1 MVVAPATGGN
11 TIPVA
16 QSLFLVAQSHTIVDQ
31 QTMEWGMARFTF
43 RELDAL
49 SKDAILALCAIE
61 DLRADLSAS
70 VSQRAEMMASHAAWV
85 RTMDQETLASA
96 DWNSSI
102 RSNFD
107 LYAELRINDIAFDRI
122 PDAPVFSIEDVDAMS
137 DQEIMAIAEDGGLDL
152 ELSDVRRDTMLR
164 AHAAWIESLSM
175 DQREARTGGNSRT
188 NWELYSE
195 VRINGIP
202 PIRPTLVAAAG
213 F

>member
-1 MVVAPATGGN
+1 
-11 TIPVA
+11 
-16 QSLFLVAQSHTIVDQ
+16 
-31 QTMEWGMARFTF
+31 MARFTF

-49 SKDAILALCAIE
+49 SNDAILALCGIE
-61 DLRADLSAS
+61 GLRADLSAGI
-70 VSQRAEMMASHAAWV
+70 SQRAEMIAAHAAWV
-85 RTMDQETLASA
+85 RTMDQKTLESA

-107 LYAELRINDIAFDRI
+107 LYSELRINDIAFDRI

-137 DQEIMAIAEDGGLDL
+137 DQEVMAITEDGGLDL

-164 AHAAWIESLSM
+164 AHAAWVETLSV
-175 DQREARTGGNSRT
+175 DQREGYSNGNSRT

-202 PIRPTLVAAAG
+202 PIRPTLVAAVG